1 MQRAAEDIM
10 QELKIK
16 RSMRRQLREMKSHII
31 SEQSSSGGGFI
42 ESIKDVFRA
51 LKLAAMDISNAI
63 RLAVGVFFTF
73 NPEKIREKI
82 NEFDTRRQKINAQW
96 KPLMDRADEAF
107 RNADPILTMAVLG
120 PANFLA
126 MQGIGAGLETGKTA
140 AEILT
145 ATDWEELRNSFSTPL
160 SMNQGIQQF
169 FQNYTRMQAA
179 AQSAAV
185 RNIASQPARGR
196 GIMAGLS
203 NVFSEG
209 HETKGLTLNE
219 QVINK
224 KIPQQRFSEKQAID
238 IFIKSTGMDKSFES
252 IRTQNIE
259 NLSDTINSVLE
270 QIQPMRS
277 SAQLF
282 AANDMLSFE
291 RAFQSAKAANPK
303 LDDSILTKFK
313 KAVLDETEN
322 LSNNAQFI
330 DQVKKASGGAQV
342 TPDKIRSEAQMQVF
356 EAAKQELDKS
366 LFDGLSKTVTATDE
380 AIKKLSIDDKVL
392 DALKKSPYDDA
403 KQLAKVYENLLNV
416 YKEIKND
423 FDTKAKLRKV

>member
-1 MQRAAEDIM
+1 
-10 QELKIK
+10 
-16 RSMRRQLREMKSHII
+16 
-31 SEQSSSGGGFI
+31 
-42 ESIKDVFRA
+42 
-51 LKLAAMDISNAI
+51 
-63 RLAVGVFFTF
+63 
-73 NPEKIREKI
+73 
-82 NEFDTRRQKINAQW
+82 
-96 KPLMDRADEAF
+96 
-107 RNADPILTMAVLG
+107 
-120 PANFLA
+120 
-126 MQGIGAGLETGKTA
+126 
-140 AEILT
+140 
-145 ATDWEELRNSFSTPL
+145 
-160 SMNQGIQQF
+160 
-169 FQNYTRMQAA
+169 
-179 AQSAAV
+179 
-185 RNIASQPARGR
+185 
-196 GIMAGLS
+196 
-203 NVFSEG
+203 
-209 HETKGLTLNE
+209 
-219 QVINK
+219 
-224 KIPQQRFSEKQAID
+224 
-238 IFIKSTGMDKSFES
+238 
-252 IRTQNIE
+252 
-259 NLSDTINSVLE
+259 
-270 QIQPMRS
+270 MRS